1 MKLKLILFIIFISA
15 FLAATILPFSSEVAF
30 GIALENGMSLVNAL
44 FFASSGNILAI
55 ILNYFF
61 GYFLYEYSKNRL
73 NSSTIGKKSLAFGH
87 KYGYVLFP
95 FSWLPIVGDP
105 LTIVSG
111 ILKLKFL
118 WFILFAGSF
127 RILRYYF
134 ISLIF

>member
-1 MKLKLILFIIFISA
+1 
-15 FLAATILPFSSEVAF
+15 
-30 GIALENGMSLVNAL
+30 MSLANAL

-55 ILNYFF
+55 ILNYFL

-87 KYGYVLFP
+87 KYGYVLLP